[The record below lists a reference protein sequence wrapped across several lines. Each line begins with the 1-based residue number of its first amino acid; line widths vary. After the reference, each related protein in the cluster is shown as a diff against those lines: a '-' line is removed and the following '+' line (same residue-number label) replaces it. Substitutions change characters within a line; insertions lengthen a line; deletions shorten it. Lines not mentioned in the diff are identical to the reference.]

1 MKLRLPLFIWF
12 WRSTSVTNK
21 QPCRLLHFSSECSG
35 KKLKWYIISVPS
47 CKVKWNNFCK
57 SHVMKF
63 HITDIWLNYEFN
75 HGSIWTD
82 HLLLSPEWV
91 AQSCLTLCNPV
102 DCSIPG
108 FPVHHQL
115 PELSLVHQISGTIQP
130 SHPLSSASL
139 PAFNLSQHQGLF

>member
-35 KKLKWYIISVPS
+35 KKLKWCIINVSS
-47 CKVKWNNFCK
+47 CKVRWNNFCK
-57 SHVMKF
+57 SNVMQF
-63 HITDIWLNYEFN
+63 HITEIWLNYEFN
-75 HGSIWTD
+75 HGPISTD

-91 AQSCLTLCNPV
+91 TQSYPTLYNPI
-102 DCSIPG
+102 DCSTPG

-115 PELSLVHQISGTIQP
+115 PEPSHVHQVGDAIQP
-130 SHPLSSASL
+130 SHTLSSASL
-139 PAFNLSQHQGLF
+139 PFFNLSQHQGLF